1 MCLLLDG
8 ISRVKS
14 EEKDMKVKRIFSF
27 CLAVMLL
34 AGLLAGC
41 GSAPKNATA
50 ATPLTA
56 EEDARLKEELQA
68 DIDAILN
75 TETEIVHADTYIAGE
90 TYTGT
95 AYYVSNDG
103 NDDNDGLSPE
113 TAWKTLKKVAEVN
126 GFWGDAPLLK
136 AGDAVFFRRG
146 DVFRMKEIGWDPY
159 LADEAA
165 LHLKVDGVTYSAYGE
180 GEKPIITESTENGS
194 GAEKWNLVYED
205 DTGKK
210 IWQYYRDMRDVSM
223 IVLNDGEIFTTRIYE
238 YYDENGYIS
247 CEATGWHMHEDE
259 GIEGVTLDDGLH
271 PLEVSLVEDLTIIS
285 RPARLEPEVNWV
297 NGEVGPLYLRCD
309 QGNPGELYHS
319 IEFTE
324 YQLSGI
330 VQLRA
335 NTVVFDNISFRC
347 NGSAYMKCSGES
359 GAWKEIENTVIQNC
373 EFAYGGGSVTHYWEA
388 ESGATF
394 VGAQGD
400 GIYNIVRNTLIQNNY
415 FHDSMLPVVTYE
427 GDDFEDKD
435 TVDGY
440 YHFQDN
446 ICVNTMGIRLD
457 SSADALK
464 HLDSVKVCGNQVW
477 NTGRM
482 DNGKYVYS
490 EGSLVMMPNN
500 YGECIVSD
508 NVFYGTE
515 NGHAMNALLD
525 IFLYDFEDAG
535 YTRPQFGNNTYVQY
549 AGRNFGDFLMQGGE
563 TWAMDDPQLLGKAAN
578 LLGDTTSQF
587 YIIPTE

>member
-1 MCLLLDG
+1 MCHLWDG

-14 EEKDMKVKRIFSF
+14 EENDMKVKRIFSF

-103 NDDNDGLSPE
+103 NDNNDGLTPE

-180 GEKPIITESTENGS
+180 GKKPIITESTENGS

-205 DTGKK
+205 GSGKK
-210 IWQYYRDMRDVSM
+210 IWQYYRDMRDVSRL
-223 IVLNDGEIFTTRIYE
+223 VLNDGEVLTPRVYE
-238 YYDENGYIS
+238 YYNENGYIS
-247 CEATGWHMHEDE
+247 CEATGWWQHEA
-259 GIEGVTLDDGLH
+259 EGVTLLDTLL
-271 PLEVSLVEDLTIIS
+271 PLEDSMTENLTIIS
-285 RPARLEPEVNWV
+285 RPVRLEPESHWI

-309 QGNPGELYHS
+309 KGNPGELYQS

-324 YQLSGI
+324 YQLNGI
-330 VQLRA
+330 IQLRA
-335 NTVVFDNISFRC
+335 SDVVFDNISFRC
-347 NGSAYMKCSGES
+347 NGSAYMKSGWES
-359 GAWKEIENTVIQNC
+359 GDWKEIKNTVIQNC
-373 EFAYGGGSVTHYWEA
+373 EFAYGGCTVTFYRER
-388 ESGATF
+388 EDGAL
-394 VGAQGD
+394 VVEVQGD
-400 GIYNIVRNTLIQNNY
+400 GIYNIVRNTTIRNNY
-415 FHDSMLPVVTYE
+415 FHDGAISSVTYE
-427 GDDFEDKD
+427 GDNFDDKD
-435 TVDGY
+435 AVNGY
-440 YHFQDN
+440 FHYLDN
-446 ICVNTMGIRLD
+446 VSVNTNGIRLD
-457 SSADALK
+457 STADALK
-464 HLDSVKVCGNQVW
+464 YLDSVKVCGNQVW
-477 NTGRM
+477 NTGGM
-482 DNGKYVYS
+482 DQGKLIYS
-490 EGSLVMMPNN
+490 EGSLVLMPNN
-500 YGECIVSD
+500 YGECVIED
-508 NVFYGTE
+508 NVFYGTK

-525 IFLYDFEDAG
+525 IFLHDFEGEG
-535 YTRPQFGNNTYVQY
+535 YTRPQFGNNIYAQY
-549 AGRNFGDFLMQGGE
+549 AGRNFGDFLYQVGE
-563 TWAMDDPQLLGKAAN
+563 TWAMDDPKLLRKAAK

>member
-1 MCLLLDG
+1 MKRSICLILSIMMVLSVFAGCQRSIPVQTQDPTTDSG
-8 ISRVKS
+8 TPQETTASQTSAAVLS
-14 EEKDMKVKRIFSF
+14 AEKDAELHADLQTRID
-27 CLAVMLL
+27 
-34 AGLLAGC
+34 
-41 GSAPKNATA
+41 
-50 ATPLTA
+50 
-56 EEDARLKEELQA
+56 E
-68 DIDAILN
+68 ILN
-75 TETEIVHADTYIAGE
+75 SETEIVHSATYVPGE

-95 AYYVSNDG
+95 AYYISNDG
-103 NDDNDGLSPE
+103 NDDNDGLTPE
-113 TAWKTLKKVAEVN
+113 TAWQTLKKVAEAN
-126 GFWGDAPLLK
+126 GFLSETILLK
-136 AGDAVFFRRG
+136 PGDAVFFRRG
-146 DVFRMKEIGWDPY
+146 DIFRMKEIGWDPY
-159 LADEAA
+159 LGDEAA
-165 LHLKVDGVTYSAYGE
+165 LYLNVDGVTYSAYGE

-194 GAEKWNLVYED
+194 GAEKWILVYED

-271 PLEVSLVEDLTIIS
+271 SLEVSLVEDLTIIS

-297 NGEVGPLYLRCD
+297 NGEVGPLYPRCD
-309 QGNPGELYHS
+309 QGNPGELYNS

-335 NTVVFDNISFRC
+335 DTVVFDNISFRC

-359 GAWKEIENTVIQNC
+359 GAWKEIANTVIQNC

-464 HLDSVKVCGNQVW
+464 HLDSVKVCGNQAW

-490 EGSLVMMPNN
+490 EGSLVLMPNN
-500 YGECIVSD
+500 YGECIVAD

-515 NGHAMNALLD
+515 NGHPMNALLD
-525 IFLYDFEDAG
+525 IFLYDFEEAG
-535 YTRPQFGNNTYVQY
+535 YTRPQFQNNTYIQY
-549 AGRNFGDFLMQGGE
+549 TGRNFGDFLMQGSE
-563 TWAMDDPQLLGKAAN
+563 AWAMDDPELLKKAAD
-578 LLGDTTSQF
+578 LLGDTTSKF
-587 YIIPTE
+587 YVVE